1 MKYNLRFFMQNA
13 KEHSEKHCFA
23 SAISK
28 HLPKPGN
35 YIFFNDDMIED
46 SSLCEAGTIYKVV
59 YRLFCFSKEI
69 NGPDDLVSVEIVV
82 KPTNK

>member
-1 MKYNLRFFMQNA
+1 MHNA
-13 KEHSEKHCFA
+13 NKHEEEHCFA

-46 SSLCEAGTIYKVV
+46 VSVCGSATIFKVV
-59 YRLFCFSKEI
+59 YRVFCFSKEI
-69 NGPDDLVSVEIVV
+69 NGPDDLVSVEVVV